1 MIIFTLILSFTIN
14 PNSILYSISFYVMKV
29 LAVLMGVP
37 LILMFSTKVFS
48 GSQKGKKLQD
58 SYISPAKGHL
68 LLYRITKN
76 NFKFQLLYGL
86 LLFLLVLVPFNCLFL
101 IFIPQMIEYQAF
113 SSVFKLTG
121 YYLQQNNY
129 LLFLLS
135 TIIIQSCIA
144 IIEETIS
151 KGLMAK
157 RGSDYYSKRSAV
169 IITSLY
175 LGFSE
180 LFFYFELIHLYYPP
194 WFPFIW
200 FFKSFI
206 VGIILS
212 LFVLRKNWLFPLIL
226 ANLLNN
232 ILLTHVLWSYLHGG
246 GEFLLSLFIYIPLLL
261 IGGIV
266 IMWNYAKIK
275 KTVQVGVKE
284 LKMYL
289 KNNKDIKETK
299 GDKRFRI
306 FIDIIIGGLF
316 FLMSIVIAI

>member
-1 MIIFTLILSFTIN
+1 
-14 PNSILYSISFYVMKV
+14 
-29 LAVLMGVP
+29 
-37 LILMFSTKVFS
+37 
-48 GSQKGKKLQD
+48 
-58 SYISPAKGHL
+58 
-68 LLYRITKN
+68 
-76 NFKFQLLYGL
+76 
-86 LLFLLVLVPFNCLFL
+86 
-101 IFIPQMIEYQAF
+101 
-113 SSVFKLTG
+113 
-121 YYLQQNNY
+121 
-129 LLFLLS
+129 
-135 TIIIQSCIA
+135 
-144 IIEETIS
+144 
-151 KGLMAK
+151 MAK

-180 LFFYFELIHLYYPP
+180 FMFYFESVHLNYPP

-200 FFKSFI
+200 FFKSFL

-212 LFVLRKNWLFPLIL
+212 LFVLRKNWLFPVIF
-226 ANLLNN
+226 ANFLNN
-232 ILLTHVLWSYLHGG
+232 LILTHVLWTYLYGG